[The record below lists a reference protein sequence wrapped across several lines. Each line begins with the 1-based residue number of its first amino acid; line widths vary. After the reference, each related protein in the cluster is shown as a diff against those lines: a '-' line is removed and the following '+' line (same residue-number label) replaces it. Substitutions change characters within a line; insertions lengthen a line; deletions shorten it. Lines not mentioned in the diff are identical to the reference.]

1 MDTIFLNLLNRSIT
15 AGWLV
20 LAILVLRLLLRKA
33 PKAITVFLWALVGFR
48 LICPFSFESVLSLV
62 PSAETIPARILYA
75 QSPAIDSGISVLN
88 AAINPILSETFRP
101 EPVVSINPLQII
113 TGLASV
119 IWLAGMAAMLLYTI
133 FSYLRIHRKVRE
145 AVPLRDNL
153 LLCDHID
160 TPFIFG
166 VIRPKIYLP
175 SNIRQQDLAYVIA
188 HEQAHLMRHDHWWK
202 PLGFLLLTV
211 YWFHP
216 LLWVAYVLLCR
227 DIELACDEK
236 VIREMGEQ
244 IKKPYSN
251 ALINCSVSRKAIA
264 ACPLA
269 FGEGDVKKRI
279 QSVLH
284 YQKPAL
290 WVVIAAVVLC
300 AILAVGFLTNPKTSL
315 PDDLQ
320 VFLDRQI
327 VNHHQSEDSVGRA
340 CCADRKVLGT
350 RKNGSET
357 TVYLWVLYE
366 EYTMRYNEL
375 QLESGAHIP
384 TVITVKKENGSY
396 KLVEYWEPRD
406 GTYYTDDIREKY
418 PVYLWYQALDSQKYI
433 DEQKANCERM
443 AREYFSFL
451 VFSGSDDSAGITAD
465 SANRLEEKY
474 PQYFGLSTEN
484 GLTVFIWQM
493 AKGSYS
499 CALLPGRDA
508 EPADTE
514 LLTLKPTSMEEMR
527 AIVATYSI
535 PEQDVV
541 ITPIIQPYSSYFY
554 EINDK
559 YRAQIEALFW
569 SDFPT

>member
-119 IWLAGMAAMLLYTI
+119 IWLAGMAAMLLYTV
-133 FSYLRIHRKVRE
+133 FSDLRIHRKVRE

-443 AREYFSFL
+443 AREYFSFH

-499 CALLPGRDA
+499 CALLPGGDA
-508 EPADTE
+508 EPTDIE

-527 AIVATYSI
+527 AIVAAYSI